1 MSAMVEA
8 TARRVLVVDDE
19 PFVLELVTTRLT
31 LAGYRTFSARDGRE
45 ALTRMMDV
53 RPEAMI
59 LDINMPGLDGFSVLR
74 HMRTSGLT
82 DRIATMVLTARN
94 QPEDVQTAISLG
106 ARDYLSKPFRDDQLL
121 ARVARLMRK
130 RSAERPV
137 ESASNDVHL

>member
-45 ALTRMMDV
+45 ALTRMADV

-74 HMRTSGLT
+74 HMQAHGMTG
-82 DRIATMVLTARN
+82 RIATMVLTARN
-94 QPEDVQTAISLG
+94 QPQDVQTAISLG

-121 ARVARLMRK
+121 ARVARLLRK

-137 ESASNDVHL
+137 ESESNDVHL